1 MKPLYDRLIV
11 KIEPVK
17 ETTESGIIL
26 ANADKYAEERDEG
39 RIATVIAVGDGPIL
53 EDGTC
58 RRMHISEGSKVL
70 IRKYGGIFLNADDQD
85 TIIIKEEDVLAI
97 L

>member
-11 KIEPVK
+11 KIEPIK

-26 ANADKYAEERDEG
+26 ANADKYAAERDEG
-39 RIATVIAVGDGPIL
+39 RIATVLAVGDGPIQ

-58 RRMHISEGSKVL
+58 RRMHITEGAKVF
-70 IRKYGGIFLNADDQD
+70 IRKYGGIFVNADDEE

-97 L
+97 I